1 MTDSSKWPDEP
12 HHRKTVLVLNQQDI
26 DALRY
31 EEGGADLLLNE
42 EVYILPSSL
51 KESNPVVQD
60 LIDSGLVRP
69 GAILI
74 QNPFD
79 MNMYENLAQA
89 VERFALEKYMHFSQ
103 LCMYLGAREVTVEQ
117 IEHKNTKGSENYR
130 FEGSVLMKGSG
141 DGKVENEE
149 VASLGRQ
156 LTLKNTFTGGEPDIG
171 AARELLKQ
179 TGLSGDVNM
188 RPLIALRRNPNNL
201 LTSHEIKMNMTSEVK
216 RNFNVL
222 AKLKIPAYLS
232 AKADCDRHV
241 SEQTEFTLT
250 IKVDF

>member
-1 MTDSSKWPDEP
+1 MTDDSTWPNEP
-12 HHRKTVLVLNQQDI
+12 HRRKTVLVLNQQDI
-26 DALRY
+26 DALHF

-51 KESNPVVQD
+51 QESNPAVQD

-79 MNMYENLAQA
+79 MNMYENLVQA
-89 VERFALEKYMHFSQ
+89 VERFALEKYMHFSK
-103 LCMYLGAREVTVEQ
+103 LCMYLGAREVTVDQ
-117 IEHKNTKGSENYR
+117 IEYKNTKGTEIYR

-141 DGKVENEE
+141 DGEVKNEE
-149 VASLGRQ
+149 VVSLSNR
-156 LTLKNTFTGGEPDIG
+156 LTLKNTFTGGKPDVG

-188 RPLIALRRNPNNL
+188 RSLIDLRRNPNNL
-201 LTSHEIKMNMTSEVK
+201 LTSQEIKMNVTREVK

-222 AKLKIPAYLS
+222 ANLNIPAYLS
-232 AKADCDRHV
+232 AKADHDRHV